1 MSIPSKLSKRSAKS
15 ANQIARST
23 QSVIES
29 LEQRQLMSGTFLI
42 TSYGAKT
49 SSSNNSGAIMSA
61 FAAANKAG
69 GGTVEVPSGTFLSQ
83 PFKVTYSNVTLN
95 IESGGVLEA
104 VSEATYSSSSV
115 KFIEFEDG
123 SNVALTGPGEINGN
137 GASWWSYDTRP
148 AMIAFSHDTGVTISN
163 ITLINSAK
171 EFLTFDGANNVTIN
185 NVTITAPSTSPNT
198 DGIDPAGS
206 NYTIENCNISTGDDD
221 IAIKPLDYNC
231 NNITITNCTIG
242 YGHGISIGGGS
253 LDGCSNVTVNN
264 VHMNGTEFGLRL
276 KANQGNGG
284 TVTNCTYSN
293 ITMTKV
299 GTPIEI
305 TSWYGSNSTNANA
318 NPANPKT
325 VANAAATSTT
335 PIFKNITF
343 SNITATGATHAGDV
357 YGLPQEAISKVTFS
371 DVKISSTGTGMD
383 LFYASG
389 ITFTN
394 GSAVTCSS
402 GAAVTIWDATVTGV
416 TTTLY

>member
-1 MSIPSKLSKRSAKS
+1 MSIQSKLSKCSAKS

-42 TSYGAKT
+42 TSYGAST
-49 SSSNNSGAIMSA
+49 SSADNSGAIMSA

-69 GGTVEVPSGTFLSQ
+69 GGTVEVTAGTFLSQ

-104 VSEATYSSSSV
+104 VSEATYSSSSS

-137 GASWWSYDTRP
+137 GAGWWSYDTRP
-148 AMIAFSHDTGVTISN
+148 AMIAFSKDTGVTISN

-185 NVTITAPSTSPNT
+185 NVTINAPSTSPNT

-221 IAIKPLDYNC
+221 IAVKPMDYNC

-242 YGHGISIGGGS
+242 YGHGISVGGGS

-264 VHMNGTEFGLRL
+264 VTMNGTAFGIRL
-276 KANQGNGG
+276 KSNQGNGG

-293 ITMTKV
+293 ITMTNV

-305 TSWYGSNSTNANA
+305 TSWYGSNSTSPNS
-318 NPANPKT
+318 NPADPET
-325 VANAAATSTT
+325 VTNSASNSTT
-335 PIFKNITF
+335 PIFENISF
-343 SNITATGATHAGDV
+343 SNITATGATHAGDIF
-357 YGLPQEAISKVTFS
+357 GMPQEAISNVTFS
-371 DVKISSTGTGMD
+371 DVKIASTGTGFD
-383 LFYASG
+383 CFYATGVS
-389 ITFTN
+389 FTN
-394 GSAVTCSS
+394 GSTITCSS
-402 GAAVTIWDATVTGV
+402 GVAVTTWDATLTGL
-416 TTTLY
+416 TSTLY